1 MAQCFSRTEIK
12 YLLNQTSKSSENI
25 FQEFRENK
33 TFPNK
38 GKVRECVASK
48 LILKEWLRKFSKKK
62 GDNKRKKFKISGRKK
77 MIRAKIQVNTK
88 FTPLCSLNNAL
99 SLKERIQSNVIFNI
113 CRENM

>member
-12 YLLNQTSKSSENI
+12 YLLNQISKSSKNI

-62 GDNKRKKFKISGRKK
+62 GDNKRKKFEISGRKK
-77 MIRAKIQVNTK
+77 KDDKGKNIGQHKIYTSV
-88 FTPLCSLNNAL
+88 FS
-99 SLKERIQSNVIFNI
+99 E
-113 CRENM
+113 